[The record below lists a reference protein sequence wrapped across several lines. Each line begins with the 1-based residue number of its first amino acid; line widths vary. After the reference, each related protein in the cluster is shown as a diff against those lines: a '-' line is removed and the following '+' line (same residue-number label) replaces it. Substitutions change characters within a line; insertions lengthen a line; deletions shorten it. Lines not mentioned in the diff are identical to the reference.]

1 MFSRLKNKFNTVN
14 DSWLSPK
21 NGFLPDDN
29 REVQVIVSNEGKNSL
44 LTSSFD
50 PEIGWLVQAGRVI
63 VWKEIDPTIK
73 KLIG

>member
-1 MFSRLKNKFNTVN
+1 MFSKLKNKFNSVN
-14 DSWLSPK
+14 DSWLAPK

-29 REVQVIVSNEGKNSL
+29 REVQVILSVEGKNKL
-44 LTSSFD
+44 ETSSFD
-50 PEIGWLVQAGRVI
+50 PEIGWLVKDGRVI